1 MWNIPVLQKFVKSLP
16 RPEPLKISEKKY
28 KFCVV
33 GGTFD
38 RLHIGH
44 KTLLTTAEVFSEKL
58 LVCISSDTF
67 VKRMKKIAGDKIE
80 PFHIR
85 KNTLEK
91 FLTKISVTFVLCE
104 LNDPFTPALHSEYAN
119 NLDSIIISSDPDVVE
134 RTKMLNSL
142 RRNNNLSPLN
152 IIKIP
157 LIRDPL
163 GKIISST
170 RYRIDD
176 YFPEPRPPEFVLKKD
191 LVKHIRKPKGTIVD
205 SPRDL
210 PDPSEFKNTGI
221 IVIGDEAFRNLVKV
235 GYPISTAILDF
246 KVRRTPLFYTV
257 FRSGNDEEAVPAI
270 PSFNPPGRIS
280 TFSWFSTLIGFV
292 QKEVTIIR
300 VFGEEDLMGFP
311 TTILAPHDAL
321 IIYGDPFRKKL
332 VYFRVSDKHKQ
343 EALSLIKKMAKV
355 SSKHRSF

>member
-1 MWNIPVLQKFVKSLP
+1 MWNIPVLQRFIKSLP
-16 RPEPLKISEKKY
+16 KPEPLKVSERKY

-44 KTLLTTAEVFSEKL
+44 KTLLTTAEMFSEKL

-67 VKRMKKIAGDKIE
+67 VKKMKKIAMNKIE
-80 PFHIR
+80 PFHTR
-85 KNTLEK
+85 KHALEE
-91 FLTKISVTFVLCE
+91 FLTEISVTFILCE
-104 LNDPFTPALHSEYAN
+104 LNDPFTPALYSEYAD
-119 NLDSIIISSDPDVVE
+119 NLDSIIISSDPDIVE
-134 RTKMLNSL
+134 RTKMLNNL
-142 RRNNNLSPLN
+142 RKSNNLNPLS

-176 YFPEPRPPEFVLKKD
+176 YFPEPRPPEFVVKRD
-191 LVKHIRKPKGTIVD
+191 LMEHIRKPKGVIVD
-205 SPRDL
+205 GPQDL
-210 PDPSEFKNTGI
+210 PDPNEFRNKGI
-221 IVIGDEAFRNLVKV
+221 IVIGDEAFRNLARI

-257 FRSGNDEEAVPAI
+257 LRFSDDIKAVPAI

-280 TFSWFSTLIGFV
+280 TFSWFSTLVGFV

-311 TTILAPHDAL
+311 ATILAPHDAL

-343 EALSLIKKMAKV
+343 EALSLIKKMTIV
-355 SSKHRSF
+355 PTKHRS